1 MKAKTL
7 LKRFVP
13 EVAEKIKN
21 NIIKQ
26 RGELFFKTGD
36 FNLENAFFD
45 YPNIESYFLRGSM
58 IWDDSL
64 EGYDYWENIFNN
76 INDYLIKQ

>member
-26 RGELFFKTGD
+26 RGELFF
-36 FNLENAFFD
+36 
-45 YPNIESYFLRGSM
+45 
-58 IWDDSL
+58 
-64 EGYDYWENIFNN
+64 
-76 INDYLIKQ
+76 